1 MATFG
6 NFAKRKVADQV
17 VAGKGVTDDA
27 AVDET
32 AEKPLSAASETD
44 VTGSATGALPDDLV
58 EVGVVVDAYGV
69 KGWVKIQPHA
79 QDGHGGDAMVRA
91 RKWWIAAR
99 LPVVGAPVGGPAGA
113 SGKTPGRSAGKPA
126 SALDGK
132 GVGGG
137 VATSSRDL
145 PHAPLRLV
153 GVRDAKMHSGSVVA
167 HLAGFADRDQAL
179 AAKGTTV
186 HVRRADF
193 PKLAQDEFYWVDL
206 IGLAVVNTEGEAL
219 GEVVGLI
226 DNGAHSVMR
235 IVSAA
240 QVSAGQQDEGQA
252 AVEAGEAVTGEAR
265 HGKEARGAK
274 GAKGREP
281 AVSTDERLIP
291 FVDAYVRSVEL
302 EARRIVVD
310 WGLDY

>member
-1 MATFG
+1 LTTFG
-6 NFAKRKVADQV
+6 NFAKRKVADPV
-17 VAGKGVTDDA
+17 VAGKGVADDV
-27 AVDET
+27 AVEET
-32 AEKPLSAASETD
+32 AEKSLSAASEAD
-44 VTGSATGALPDDLV
+44 AAGSTTGALPDDLV
-58 EVGVVVDAYGV
+58 EVGFIVDAYGV

-99 LPVVGAPVGGPAGA
+99 LPVVGAP
-113 SGKTPGRSAGKPA
+113 
-126 SALDGK
+126 
-132 GVGGG
+132 
-137 VATSSRDL
+137 
-145 PHAPLRLV
+145 LRLI
-153 GVRDAKMHSGSVVA
+153 GVREAKMHSGSVVA

-235 IVSAA
+235 IVPAHA
-240 QVSAGQQDEGQA
+240 LAGQQNEGPSAEVGGEEVAGDARRGKA
-252 AVEAGEAVTGEAR
+252 AQ
-265 HGKEARGAK
+265 GAK

-281 AVSTDERLIP
+281 AVSTDERLVP
-291 FVDAYVRSVEL
+291 FVDAYVRSVDL

>member
-6 NFAKRKVADQV
+6 NFAKRKVADPV
-17 VAGKGVTDDA
+17 VAGKGVADDA
-27 AVDET
+27 A
-32 AEKPLSAASETD
+32 AEKSLPAASEAD
-44 VTGSATGALPDDLV
+44 EAGSVTGALPDDLV
-58 EVGVVVDAYGV
+58 EVGVIVDSYGV
-69 KGWVKIQPHA
+69 KGWVKIMPHA

-99 LPVVGAPVGGPAGA
+99 LPVVG
-113 SGKTPGRSAGKPA
+113 
-126 SALDGK
+126 
-132 GVGGG
+132 GG
-137 VATSSRDL
+137 VAASSRDQ
-145 PHAPLRLV
+145 PRAPLRLV

-206 IGLAVVNTEGEAL
+206 IGLAVVNTEGKAL

-235 IVSAA
+235 IAP
-240 QVSAGQQDEGQA
+240 AGQQDEALA
-252 AVEAGEAVTGEAR
+252 AKAEEESTGDAR
-265 HGKEARGAK
+265 QGKGAQGAK
-274 GAKGREP
+274 GTKGREP
-281 AVSTDERLIP
+281 AVNTDERLIP
-291 FVDAYVRSVEL
+291 FVDAYVRSVEFD
-302 EARRIVVD
+302 ARRIVVD